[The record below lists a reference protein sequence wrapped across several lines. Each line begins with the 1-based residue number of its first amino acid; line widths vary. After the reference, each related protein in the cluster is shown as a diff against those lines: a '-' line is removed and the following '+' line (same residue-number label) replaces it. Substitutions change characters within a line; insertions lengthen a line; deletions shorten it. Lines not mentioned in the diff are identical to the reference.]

1 MLRIVNFGITV
12 KVRYNSSSMI
22 QIKIC
27 GITNFDDALA
37 AVDAGADALG
47 FVFYPGSPRAVSPKM
62 AAGIVARLPESIT
75 PVGVF
80 VDEDQHIVRE
90 TLRQCSLRIAQLHG
104 SESAEYCSTLGCSV
118 IKGLRIKTLPD
129 AEILAGYH
137 VLAFL
142 LDAFV
147 AGVPGGTGSRLDWD
161 LVSSIHA
168 PHPII
173 LAGGLTSENVGEAI
187 RRVRPHAVDVSSGV
201 ERGPRRKD
209 PAKMNAFVI
218 SARAGFASL
227 SDPVAGQGKRH
238 AIDG

>member
-1 MLRIVNFGITV
+1 
-12 KVRYNSSSMI
+12 MI

-27 GITNFDDALA
+27 GITNLDDALA

-47 FVFYPGSPRAVSPKM
+47 FVFYPKSPRAVSRNT
-62 AAGIVARLPESIT
+62 AAAIVGRLPESIT

-90 TLRQCSLRIAQLHG
+90 TLNQCSLRIAQLHG
-104 SESAEYCSTLGCSV
+104 LESVDYCSTLGYPI
-118 IKGLRIKTLPD
+118 IKGLRIRTLPD
-129 AEILAGYH
+129 AATLAGYH

-147 AGVPGGTGSRLDWD
+147 AGVPGGTGSRLDWE

-168 PHPII
+168 SHPII

-201 ERGPRRKD
+201 ERGLRRKD
-209 PAKMNAFVI
+209 AAKMKAFVTC
-218 SARAGFASL
+218 ARAGFASL
-227 SDPVAGQGKRH
+227 SSVAGKGTSN
-238 AIDG
+238 ALDG

>member
-1 MLRIVNFGITV
+1 
-12 KVRYNSSSMI
+12 MI

-27 GITNFDDALA
+27 GITNVDDALA

-47 FVFYPGSPRAVSPKM
+47 FVFYPESPRAVSRKT
-62 AAGIVARLPESIT
+62 AAAIIARLPESIT

-80 VDEDQHIVRE
+80 VDEDRDIVRE
-90 TLRQCSLRIAQLHG
+90 TLQQCSLRIAQLHG
-104 SESAEYCSTLGCSV
+104 SESADYCSTLGYPV
-118 IKGLRIKTLPD
+118 IKGLRIRTLPD
-129 AEILAGYH
+129 AETLGEYH

-147 AGVPGGTGSRLDWD
+147 AGVPGGTGSRLDWE
-161 LVSSIHA
+161 LAGSIQA
-168 PHPII
+168 PQPII

-187 RRVRPHAVDVSSGV
+187 QRVRPHAVDVSSGV

-209 PAKMNAFVI
+209 PAKMKAFVI
-218 SARAGFASL
+218 CARAGFASL
-227 SDPVAGQGKRH
+227 SVAEKGTSN